1 MAAKLEFKLHFTI
14 TAHSCKPAC
23 VDDKL
28 ALIITLI
35 LDVGSA

>member
-1 MAAKLEFKLHFTI
+1 MAAKIESKLHFTI

-28 ALIITLI
+28 ALILALI
-35 LDVGSA
+35 SDVSAT